1 VYELIEIKDVKS
13 IQIVPYTLM
22 MSSISAVLGLIYAI
36 IFIII
41 IGISG
46 IFVSGISAG
55 LILTLAIA
63 MILLFPTGSFLLSI
77 TQSFLTA
84 LLYNVLVSKIGAIKL
99 GFEDLKE
106 IKKVPIVPFAL
117 MTSALGGILI
127 FLIMLIVG
135 PILAFGLQAASIAA
149 SSAGTAVPGM
159 ASFGALGLLGMLIL
173 VVGVPIG
180 MFIAIFIVTA
190 IMTFFYNLLA
200 PKIGGIQFNFGNAV
214 DKIYE
219 IESIPVLPFAVIT
232 TVVITLFS
240 LLTQGI
246 SLIIAVAMGA
256 GFLSEIISLVI
267 SVVFNLI
274 FGLIIYALTA
284 FLYNYL
290 KPRIGGIKLEIE

>member
-1 VYELIEIKDVKS
+1 MNELIEIKDVKS

-41 IGISG
+41 IGITG
-46 IFVSGISAG
+46 IFVPGISAG

-63 MILLFPTGSFLLSI
+63 MILLFPAGSFLLSI
-77 TQSFLTA
+77 TQSFITA
-84 LLYNVLVSKIGAIKL
+84 LLYNVLVPKIGAVKL

-106 IKKVPIVPFAL
+106 IKNVPIVPFAL

-149 SSAGTAVPGM
+149 SSAGAAVPGM
-159 ASFGALGLLGMLIL
+159 GSFGALGLLGMLIL

-180 MFIAIFIVTA
+180 MFIVIFIVTA
-190 IMTFFYNLLA
+190 IMTFFYNVLA
-200 PKIGGIQFNFGNAV
+200 PKIGGIQFNFGSAV
-214 DKIYE
+214 GKIYE

-232 TVVITLFS
+232 AVVITLFS

-256 GFLSEIISLVI
+256 GLLSEIISLVT
-267 SVVFNLI
+267 SVVFNLV
-274 FGLIIYALTA
+274 FGLIIYAITA